1 MLAKLMM
8 CQLEDMR
15 DWKELKAGKFRKVS
29 EKFLLSEC
37 LKEIYEMTSIKAK
50 LKNLKLEFKLGGKF
64 FPTWVIGDCMR
75 F

>member
-1 MLAKLMM
+1 M
-8 CQLEDMR
+8 Q

-37 LKEIYEMTSIKAK
+37 LTEIYEITSIKAK
-50 LKNLKLEFKLGGKF
+50 LKKLELEFKIGGKY
-64 FPTWVIGDCMR
+64 FPSWVIGDRIR